1 MKVICTVENLKTVI
15 SAAERFTGKHITL
28 PILSYLL
35 LSADN
40 GRILISATN
49 LEMGIKCEIAGKIQ
63 KPGVAAIPAKA
74 LSQILQTIKD
84 DNITLDSK
92 QNQLLLHTQSTDM
105 TLIGLNPDDFPK
117 IPEIKKDNQLNLN
130 GVDLAFALQQ
140 IITSVATSDLKP
152 ELSGVLFTVSPG
164 VLTMTATDSY
174 RLAEKVLTQGN
185 GAKEKIE
192 CIIPARAIH
201 EVIRA
206 ASGGEGDIKISS
218 GERQIVFEWSGAT
231 IISRLIDG
239 NFPPYKNLIPKTYE
253 ATVVVNRDD
262 LLRKVRLASVF
273 STRLN
278 DVTLQFSPNQLEVA
292 TTNSETG
299 QIISRLAAKTK
310 GPPGSVMFNYRY
322 LLDGLE
328 AVGGENAVLNL
339 NGSSGPALIQN
350 AEDASF
356 LYLIMPIRST

>member
-1 MKVICTVENLKTVI
+1 MKIICTVENLKTAI
-15 SAAERFTGKHITL
+15 GAAERFTSRHITL

-35 LSADN
+35 LSAEQ

-49 LEMGIKCEIAGKIQ
+49 LEMGIKCEISGKIQ

-92 QNQLLLHTQSTDM
+92 QNQLLLHTQSSDI

-117 IPEIKKDNQLNLN
+117 IPEIKKENQLTV
-130 GVDLAFALQQ
+130 GASDFTFSLQQ
-140 IITSVATSDLKP
+140 IIPAAATSDLKP
-152 ELSGVLFTVSPG
+152 ELSGVLFAASPG
-164 VLTMTATDSY
+164 VLTMATTDSY
-174 RLAEKVLTQGN
+174 RLAEKILNQDT
-185 GAKEKIE
+185 GAAEKNE
-192 CIIPARAIH
+192 CIIPARTIQ
-201 EVIRA
+201 EVIRVI
-206 ASGGEGDIKISS
+206 SGSEGDIKISS
-218 GERQIVFEWSGAT
+218 GERQIVFEWGSTT

-239 NFPPYKNLIPKTYE
+239 NFPPYKNLIPKTHE
-253 ATVVVNRDD
+253 ATIVVNRDD

-292 TTNSETG
+292 TINSETG
-299 QIISRLAAKTK
+299 QITSRLAAKVK
-310 GPPGSVMFNYRY
+310 GQAGVVMFNYRY

-350 AEDASF
+350 TEDASF